1 MSCTP
6 STTRITRITSTRR
19 EGEGGTGL
27 AHLGSVALSFLFY
40 LFLLVGDWLS
50 TSFSIPQVRALDL
63 LLNGQHAKLCL
74 STLQQRSHS
83 GTLPGRNVPT
93 MKISPSQACVL
104 PLCVLVLSAA
114 SLNIAET
121 NRQIKVRHN
130 DNLSLVTIIK
140 SACRPYI
147 HFRGH

>member
-6 STTRITRITSTRR
+6 STTRTTAIRR
-19 EGEGGTGL
+19 EGEGGIGL
-27 AHLGSVALSFLFY
+27 AHLGFVVLSLLFF

-121 NRQIKVRHN
+121 NRKATSIIMISGR
-130 DNLSLVTIIK
+130 LSRL
-140 SACRPYI
+140 
-147 HFRGH
+147 